1 MSPDATLLIGRVLA
15 IVVFVGCAVYLF
27 KRPDAPKTLMASGG
41 AIIGLVTRWKD
52 IQTHLVASL
61 PDWPAPWLLGG
72 GVVLVVIGL
81 VGQVTPIDATQK
93 RIRRIFRDRP
103 LRSRPARSKELMW
116 VREFA
121 SSYFGTGV
129 TPLESMRRWHEKY
142 KSVFI
147 LLEEVDR
154 AQGRTQST
162 IHGYHCMIPLTS
174 AAARLVA
181 DEQVD
186 GTTIL
191 ADHVSST
198 LRDAAAVYIGGV
210 AGKGRRA
217 RAAIL
222 ADLYARIDDLQE
234 RRIPIY
240 TRPITDDGLR
250 LVNDYPFV
258 PVDPK
263 VPAETLKRIY
273 RLDWGDGQ
281 AP

>member
-1 MSPDATLLIGRVLA
+1 V
-15 IVVFVGCAVYLF
+15 
-27 KRPDAPKTLMASGG
+27 
-41 AIIGLVTRWKD
+41 
-52 IQTHLVASL
+52 Q
-61 PDWPAPWLLGG
+61 WLLGG
-72 GVVLVVIGL
+72 GVLLVVIGL
-81 VGQVTPIDATQK
+81 VGLVTPIDATQK
-93 RIRRIFRDRP
+93 RIRRLFRDRP

-121 SSYFGTGV
+121 SSYFGTNV
-129 TPLESMRRWHEKY
+129 TPLESMRRWHDKY
-142 KSVFI
+142 KNVFI
-147 LLEEVDR
+147 LLEEINR
-154 AQGRTQST
+154 SQGITQST

-174 AAARLVA
+174 AAATLVA

-198 LRDAAAVYIGGV
+198 LGAAAAVYIGGV

-222 ADLYARIDDLQE
+222 ADLYARIDDLKE

-263 VPAETLKRIY
+263 VPADTLSRIY
-273 RLDWGDGQ
+273 RLDWSDGQ